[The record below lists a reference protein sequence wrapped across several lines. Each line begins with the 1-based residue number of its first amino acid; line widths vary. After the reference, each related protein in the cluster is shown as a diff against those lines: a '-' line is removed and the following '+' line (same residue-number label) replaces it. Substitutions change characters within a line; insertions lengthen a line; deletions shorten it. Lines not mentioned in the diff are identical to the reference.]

1 MDLQL
6 FSLSHTQPGDQQLAV
21 SVCVCGGDVSMEG
34 LGTTVAAA
42 AWVMTAAAAG
52 AYSLFVLCLAVLGAV

>member
-1 MDLQL
+1 
-6 FSLSHTQPGDQQLAV
+6 
-21 SVCVCGGDVSMEG
+21 MEG

-42 AWVMTAAAAG
+42 WVMTAATAAG

>member
-1 MDLQL
+1 
-6 FSLSHTQPGDQQLAV
+6 
-21 SVCVCGGDVSMEG
+21 MEG

-42 AWVMTAAAAG
+42 WVMTAAAG

>member
-1 MDLQL
+1 
-6 FSLSHTQPGDQQLAV
+6 
-21 SVCVCGGDVSMEG
+21 MEG

-42 AWVMTAAAAG
+42 AWVMTAAATG